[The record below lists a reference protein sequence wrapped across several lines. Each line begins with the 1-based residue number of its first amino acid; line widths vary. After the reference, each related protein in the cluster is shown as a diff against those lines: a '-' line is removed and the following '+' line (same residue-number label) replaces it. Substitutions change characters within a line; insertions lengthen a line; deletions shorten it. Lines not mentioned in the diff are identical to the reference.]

1 MKTFIGS
8 SPLDLSS
15 AIPAIRDQAA
25 ASRQQMML
33 SGPIAGTLTLRQ
45 LFFIFHSFRL
55 SRLPLSFSLV
65 HGRLVIVY
73 GFLFQVT
80 VHEGLWA
87 LV

>member
-33 SGPIAGTLTLRQ
+33 SAPIAGTLTLRQ
-45 LFFIFHSFRL
+45 LFFLFHSFCL
-55 SRLPLSFSLV
+55 SRMPLSFPLGHS
-65 HGRLVIVY
+65 RLVIVY

-80 VHEGLWA
+80 VREEL
-87 LV
+87 